1 MPPFVLNNAFCHV
14 WKDATAGTGWFD
26 LPAPPAADLPC
37 LAREVDAMR
46 LRNALDFKRFYR
58 KAHTKAGPFAETLC
72 HWSYYDVFD
81 SFWWSW
87 SRRFASI
94 RQEAHYCRRTDG

>member
-46 LRNALDFKRFYR
+46 LRNALDFKTVLSQG
-58 KAHTKAGPFAETLC
+58 AHQGGALCRNTLPL
-72 HWSYYDVFD
+72 V
-81 SFWWSW
+81 
-87 SRRFASI
+87 I
-94 RQEAHYCRRTDG
+94 L